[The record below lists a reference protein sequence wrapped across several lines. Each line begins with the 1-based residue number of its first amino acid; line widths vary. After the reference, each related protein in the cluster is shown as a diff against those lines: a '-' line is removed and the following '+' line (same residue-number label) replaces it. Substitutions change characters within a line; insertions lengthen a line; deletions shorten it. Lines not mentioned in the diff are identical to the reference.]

1 MSAERRQPIAFG
13 HAIDQIR
20 DQIRDQARDR
30 ANRSES
36 TRPIRLVPALPSRR
50 N

>member
-13 HAIDQIR
+13 HAI

-36 TRPIRLVPALPSRR
+36 TRPIRLVPALQSRR